1 MIYDVVIIGA
11 GASGLMCASKLCG
24 RILVV
29 DSNKSAGAKILVSGG
44 GKCNFSNLKI
54 SAKNYVSTT
63 PERIDELLQFWSCK
77 DSINLI
83 SKYKIKY
90 EERDGGKLFAED
102 ARKVLDALLSECRKN
117 NVEFLFGVNIQS
129 VEKKDELFC
138 IDIGKKVLSKKL
150 VIATGGKSYSRLGAS
165 DFGLRLAKQFKL
177 KLVQNQPALVGLKYP
192 MELRFLSN
200 LSGVSLPVK
209 IGVKNKVV
217 EGNLLFAH
225 YGITGPAVLNSS
237 LYVDVGD
244 VLNINFVP
252 YKTLKTVPARALKTF
267 MDYYEISQ
275 KDRVFD
281 KLKNFSYKYITS
293 FGYEKAEVMRGGVSL
308 LNLNQNL
315 EAEKVLGLYFI
326 GEVLDITGEVGG
338 FNLHIAFAMANCV
351 ARAIN
356 NP

>member
-1 MIYDVVIIGA
+1 
-11 GASGLMCASKLCG
+11 
-24 RILVV
+24 
-29 DSNKSAGAKILVSGG
+29 
-44 GKCNFSNLKI
+44 
-54 SAKNYVSTT
+54 
-63 PERIDELLQFWSCK
+63 
-77 DSINLI
+77 
-83 SKYKIKY
+83 
-90 EERDGGKLFAED
+90 
-102 ARKVLDALLSECRKN
+102 
-117 NVEFLFGVNIQS
+117 
-129 VEKKDELFC
+129 
-138 IDIGKKVLSKKL
+138 
-150 VIATGGKSYSRLGAS
+150 
-165 DFGLRLAKQFKL
+165 
-177 KLVQNQPALVGLKYP
+177 

-244 VLNINFVP
+244 FLNINFVP

-315 EAEKVLGLYFI
+315 EAKKVSGLYFI

-338 FNLHIAFAMANCV
+338 FNLHIAFATANCV